1 VRRTRD
7 CCPHVPTRGV
17 DLVTANGQLLTAS
30 PTQHEDLF
38 WGLRG
43 GGGNFGVVT
52 SFEFR
57 LHIFYREFTRVAPDE
72 LASGVVLMTM
82 PDGMPVAGV
91 VVCYNGSI
99 ETGERLLQP
108 LRSFGSPLADQIGP
122 MSYTA
127 A

>member
-17 DLVTANGQLLTAS
+17 DLVTANGQLLTVS

-52 SFEFR
+52 SFEFQ
-57 LHIFYREFTRVAPDE
+57 LHRIGQVLAGAVIHPFENAKDVLMFYREFTRVAPDE
-72 LASGVVLMTM
+72 LASGVVLWW
-82 PDGMPVAGV
+82 PGA
-91 VVCYNGSI
+91 
-99 ETGERLLQP
+99 R
-108 LRSFGSPLADQIGP
+108 IGP
-122 MSYTA
+122 RHCAMW
-127 A
+127 